1 VLQGDFGYH
10 YFCGTMKFAPGA
22 AAAGTTDA
30 TWTAIYLGPPEHIK
44 QIAIL
49 GFKALA
55 GVAKANPTVAFVPV
69 VVAALSIF
77 TW

>member
-1 VLQGDFGYH
+1 
-10 YFCGTMKFAPGA
+10 MKFAPGA

-30 TWTAIYLGPPEHIK
+30 TWTATYVPVGDMGPPEHIK
-44 QIAIL
+44 QIAIP